1 MSLNIKRI
9 LVPTD
14 FSEISLNALDYA
26 ATIAAKDDAE
36 IILLHVYETPDQSS
50 KIKLAIDLNE
60 IMEKGINDKIN
71 ELKVSNRSLLS
82 ARVTI
87 KVVNGKIHSEIQKLA
102 DDMKVDLI
110 VMGTHGSSGIS
121 DISKMILGSNAY
133 RVVNS
138 CSCP

>member
-50 KIKLAIDLNE
+50 KIK
-60 IMEKGINDKIN
+60 
-71 ELKVSNRSLLS
+71 
-82 ARVTI
+82 
-87 KVVNGKIHSEIQKLA
+87 
-102 DDMKVDLI
+102 
-110 VMGTHGSSGIS
+110 
-121 DISKMILGSNAY
+121 
-133 RVVNS
+133 
-138 CSCP
+138 